1 MKTHLRRS
9 IALALLAICLA
20 QQGYAQP
27 SASDSSFHPY
37 HVKYWLTGGI
47 IGVGLTTNYLGVTRL
62 FHKQEL
68 SPLEIQSLNK
78 DIIYSIDNWAL
89 TQDPSRKEVFASYSD
104 YAVVCTVVLPVFL
117 LFDRQIRNDWVD
129 VLLMYVETMSI
140 TPNIYEWS
148 PLGPTFQN
156 RIRPLAYYDQL
167 TYDQRKSG
175 SNRNSFYSGH
185 DAVVAASAF
194 FMAKV
199 YSDYNPGIG
208 NNKYL
213 LYAAAAIPPLVMG
226 YFRVKALAHFPS
238 DVLVGLGVGAVCGYV
253 IPELHRLQDKNF
265 SLGLYSSTEGM
276 GVQVQWQTNFLK

>member
-1 MKTHLRRS
+1 MKSYRRGVFV
-9 IALALLAICLA
+9 LALLGISLA
-20 QQGYAQP
+20 QQAFPQS
-27 SASDSSFHPY
+27 SARDSSFHPY
-37 HVKYWLTGGI
+37 QVNYWLTGSL

-68 SPLEIQSLNK
+68 SRLEIQALNK

-89 TQDPSRKEVFASYSD
+89 TQDPSRREVFATYSD

-117 LFDRQIRNDWVD
+117 LFDKQITNDWVD

-213 LYAAAAIPPLVMG
+213 LYAAATIPPLIMG

-238 DVLVGLGVGAVCGYV
+238 DVLVGLGVGAVCGFV
-253 IPELHRLQDKNF
+253 IPELHRLQNRNF
-265 SLGLYSSTEGM
+265 SLGLYSSSEGT
-276 GVQVQWQTNFLK
+276 GIALKWQTNFTK